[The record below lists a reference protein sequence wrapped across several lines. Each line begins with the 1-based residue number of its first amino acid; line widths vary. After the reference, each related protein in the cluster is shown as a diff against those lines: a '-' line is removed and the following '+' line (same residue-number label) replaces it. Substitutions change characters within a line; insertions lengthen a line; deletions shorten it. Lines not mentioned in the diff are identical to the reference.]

1 MMSAPAAGR
10 PSPAR
15 GRLLAA
21 LLLLSCRQAL
31 VAQSATRFSA
41 AKVDKATVASLPTRH
56 ARTARIIA
64 HVDLTRPFATRTQWT
79 FVAASLPGSRRN
91 AAGETVRNWGVA
103 VCFVD
108 GLTPRCGFPMPGKES
123 RLYRFGAAVHLY
135 VAKVVFAGANGRNPL
150 LLVKT
155 FGAYGGDGGHAIYT
169 QVFAYD
175 GLRNRFKLIFSN
187 GTGSNNNQ
195 ETRFVRSGPLR
206 GDIIVARPTQ
216 SAPFAYW
223 ISVYTWNAQH
233 PYSHRTLRFRSATR
247 YGDGN
252 SLAVI
257 DSEMPDI
264 LERFGKWKPGD
275 PLPAPQYLPRW
286 CGRPFFIR
294 RGEEWCTQ
302 DRQPSQ

>member
-1 MMSAPAAGR
+1 M
-10 PSPAR
+10 
-15 GRLLAA
+15 
-21 LLLLSCRQAL
+21 
-31 VAQSATRFSA
+31 
-41 AKVDKATVASLPTRH
+41 VASLPTWRGRG
-56 ARTARIIA
+56 AEVIKRI
-64 HVDLTRPFATRTQWT
+64 DLTRPFATRTQWT
-79 FVAASLPGSRRN
+79 FVVASLPGSRQN
-91 AAGETVRNWGVA
+91 AAGVTVRNWGVA

-108 GLTPRCGFPMPGKES
+108 GLTPRCRYPTPGKEL

-135 VAKVVFAGANGRNPL
+135 VAKVVFAGANGRSPL

-155 FGAYGGDGGHAIYT
+155 LGAYGGDGGHAIYT

-233 PYSHRTLRFRSATR
+233 PYPHRTLRFRSATR

-252 SLAVI
+252 PLAVI
-257 DSEMPDI
+257 DSDMPDI

-286 CGRPFFIR
+286 CGRPFVIR

-302 DRQPSQ
+302 NGQPSQ